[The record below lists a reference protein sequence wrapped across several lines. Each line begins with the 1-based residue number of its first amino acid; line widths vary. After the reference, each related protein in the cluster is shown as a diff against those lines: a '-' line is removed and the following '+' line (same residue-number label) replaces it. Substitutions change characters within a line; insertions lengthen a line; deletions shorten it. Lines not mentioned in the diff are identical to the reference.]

1 MDIVGFAIRVT
12 NGSPVLFRQER
23 VGMRGKIFQIL
34 KFQTMHTGG
43 ASDPKIT
50 VEGDKRITKIGKLL
64 RKTKLDEL
72 PQLFNVLV
80 DEMSIVGPRPEV
92 ADYVERYTEE

>member
-1 MDIVGFAIRVT
+1 
-12 NGSPVLFRQER
+12 
-23 VGMRGKIFQIL
+23 
-34 KFQTMHTGG
+34 MHTGG